1 MSQLIQA
8 GESNALLR
16 RVRFHLVAANG
27 ITPVTGES
35 GQPQISKDDDA
46 FDDAGIGPLVE
57 IGQGR
62 YYAVLTSGSV
72 AVAGTTILTRS
83 KSANTAECP
92 GDSVRIVGFNP
103 QSLEADLKTING
115 NAEVVVAMFQ
125 SLLNRIEGTVDTS
138 SGLVP
143 AQHEFDVDGAF
154 GSVPDGMLRGR
165 GIEWTSGRNFGAMQ
179 RIKNYRKIN
188 SLWRFTIEP
197 AIYAPASGDTFRII

>member
-1 MSQLIQA
+1 MPQLIQA
-8 GESNALLR
+8 GETNALLR

-35 GQPQISKDDDA
+35 GQPQISVDDA
-46 FDDAGIGPLVE
+46 AFTDVGIGALVE

-62 YYAVLTSGSV
+62 YYAVLTLGSV
-72 AVAGTTILTRS
+72 TTAGTNILTRY

-92 GDSVRIVGFNP
+92 GESVRVVGFNP
-103 QSLEADLKTING
+103 SALEADLKTIKG
-115 NAEVVVAMFQ
+115 NADVVTAMLE
-125 SLLNRIEGTVDTS
+125 SLINRIEGTVDTS

-143 AQHEFDVDGAF
+143 AQHEFDVDGGF
-154 GSVPDGMLRGR
+154 TSVPDGMLRGR
-165 GIEWTSGRNFGAMQ
+165 GIEWTSGRNVGAMQ

-197 AIYAPASGDTFRII
+197 AIYAPAAGDTFRII